1 MTSNQY
7 RVYYNG
13 LHKRPTYEGLINYLA
28 NEQEIIQYPNRTATQ
43 MRNHPYLT
51 QLDGDDYDQMTE
63 QQLSIMRAKMNG
75 DKINE
80 EAAKPGGPGTNQL
93 RAASA
98 GSAAASSSSS
108 GSSSYQSIASSSQAS
123 TPRRPF
129 FLPPS
134 GSAPLGIP
142 PLGIPLRG
150 SVVARPESYAM
161 SPSQRSAASSQ
172 HLSDVGDLLRVQHSE
187 LTQLEKQ
194 DDERRIRDIKMIARQ
209 GLTGLA
215 KTTEAG
221 RIMSEQQ
228 PSASSS
234 SAPAAQ
240 RSASSTERMRISGK
254 QAPVSADVKSD
265 TTVYDKLDFSAE
277 NKDTGGK
284 IDDYLKYWKNKI
296 RDKPGYEIQF
306 TRRGLT
312 YDNGKNIPELIAEL
326 VTYDRRLKGIDGIA
340 SVQDVYTKGT
350 QGPAKKVI
358 HIIYPKK
365 QFISSRKWQLLII
378 FIVLKINE

>member
-1 MTSNQY
+1 MSDA
-7 RVYYNG
+7 
-13 LHKRPTYEGLINYLA
+13 P
-28 NEQEIIQYPNRTATQ
+28 
-43 MRNHPYLT
+43 
-51 QLDGDDYDQMTE
+51 
-63 QQLSIMRAKMNG
+63 
-75 DKINE
+75 
-80 EAAKPGGPGTNQL
+80 
-93 RAASA
+93 
-98 GSAAASSSSS
+98 
-108 GSSSYQSIASSSQAS
+108 SQAS
-123 TPRRPF
+123 QTGRPF

-134 GSAPLGIP
+134 GSAPSGIP
-142 PLGIPLRG
+142 PRG

-172 HLSDVGDLLRVQHSE
+172 HLSDVDDLLRVQHAE

-265 TTVYDKLDFSAE
+265 TTVYDKLDFSTE
-277 NKDTGGK
+277 NKETGGK
-284 IDDYLKYWKNKI
+284 IDDYIKYWKNKI

-312 YDNGKNIPELIAEL
+312 YDNNKSIPELIAEL
-326 VTYDRRLKGIDGIA
+326 VTYDRRLKKIDGIA
-340 SVQDVYTKGT
+340 SVQDVYTKGK

-365 QFISSRKWQLLII
+365 
-378 FIVLKINE
+378 